1 MEITQIVIVTSIA
14 AITSIIV
21 ASGFY
26 LIKILKELKDTVS
39 KTNQILDDAKIV
51 SQSVA
56 EPVNSLSEF
65 IMSFKNVFEVANKY
79 FNRGKQKPSEK
90 EKKSEESHSKPEQPK
105 SITPKTFFK
114 PKK

>member
-1 MEITQIVIVTSIA
+1 MEITQIVIIISII
-14 AITSIIV
+14 AITTVIV
-21 ASGFY
+21 FSGVY
-26 LIKILKELKDTVS
+26 LIKILKELRNTVF

-51 SQSVA
+51 SKSVA

-79 FNRGKQKPSEK
+79 FNRAKQKSSEK
-90 EKKSEESHSKPEQPK
+90 KAESSETKTEHVK

>member
-1 MEITQIVIVTSIA
+1 MEITQIVIILSII
-14 AITSIIV
+14 AITTIIV
-21 ASGFY
+21 ISGIY
-26 LIKILKELKDTVS
+26 LIKILKELRNTVF
-39 KTNQILDDAKIV
+39 KTNQILDDAKVV
-51 SQSVA
+51 SKSVA

-79 FNRGKQKPSEK
+79 FNRGKQKSSEK
-90 EKKSEESHSKPEQPK
+90 KPESSEPKAEHVK